1 MASAVDYCFATKYA
15 AVKLSELAIG
25 IGPFVVGP
33 AVQRKVGLSAMSTL
47 AIDAT
52 SWYSAEWA
60 KEKGLYASI
69 YDTTEEMDEAV
80 QKLCCKLAL
89 SHESATLKLKKI
101 FWEGTENWDNLLTE
115 RAKISGELILSS
127 YSKDAIK
134 KIKGK

>member
-1 MASAVDYCFATKYA
+1 MGEFRVSCWWWCGHGWCCRLLFCYKYA

-33 AVQRKVGLSAMSTL
+33 TVQRKVLSAMSTL

-60 KEKGLYASI
+60 KEGLYASI

-80 QKLCCKLAL
+80 QKLCCKLSL
-89 SHESATLKLKKI
+89 ITRKRHIKI
-101 FWEGTENWDNLLTE
+101 KNLLG
-115 RAKISGELILSS
+115 RN
-127 YSKDAIK
+127 K
-134 KIKGK
+134 KVG

>member
-1 MASAVDYCFATKYA
+1 MFATKYA

-52 SWYSAEWA
+52 SWYSADWA
-60 KEKGLYASI
+60 KEKGLYASV

-80 QKLCCKLAL
+80 QKLCSKLAM
-89 SHESATLKLKKI
+89 SHENATLELKKS
-101 FWEGTENWDNLLTE
+101 FGRNENWDKLLAE

-134 KIKGK
+134 KSKGNNHVIS

>member
-1 MASAVDYCFATKYA
+1 
-15 AVKLSELAIG
+15 
-25 IGPFVVGP
+25 
-33 AVQRKVGLSAMSTL
+33 

-89 SHESATLKLKKI
+89 SHKSAILKLKKI